1 MVDKFQD
8 LQCSAELSRNEN
20 ALKILQF
27 MPWLETLSLWL
38 GIVINSV
45 FVFGFEEH
53 GQAAMVCSTVPLRVV
68 QRFLFGN
75 PVVLFHFD
83 LGFWGKP
90 FHFGVPWLLL
100 LLAVSHCLVSAA
112 RFAVLLFR
120 RYAYHQIKIR
130 SQDEAE
136 EEESEVDSAEPE
148 NEEDEGPKKANTK
161 GYFPIVSAL
170 ATDST
175 IVFTTVL
182 LVASLCGLL
191 FQPFF
196 WALSLL
202 DLLRSP
208 TVLLLMGAVKHNANK
223 LGQGGLVLFLLAY
236 GHAIIGYTFFGGGPG
251 GNGGHQEGKCDNLF
265 TCSMIYVLSG
275 IKGNRSIF
283 SPLLLSLALFL
294 SILLV
299 SWAVSRMQCR
309 IWRSREQC
317 GKTWEAGCG
326 WDWTFRS
333 TSLFPSSC
341 STLLAVSLLTDSGS
355 FVTRKAKPRNSV
367 RTHAS
372 FVVSTAIVWTSFGQ
386 ADSTITLT
394 RSITLETTSSSY
406 KGSNCSPRKKIQ
418 NWNIK
423 FAPRFATTL
432 LSSCLRRLCVFKYVK
447 METMQQMQRPRW
459 SCSKASTSA

>member
-251 GNGGHQEGKCDNLF
+251 GNGGHQV
-265 TCSMIYVLSG
+265 IH
-275 IKGNRSIF
+275 
-283 SPLLLSLALFL
+283 SLA
-294 SILLV
+294 
-299 SWAVSRMQCR
+299 
-309 IWRSREQC
+309 E
-317 GKTWEAGCG
+317 
-326 WDWTFRS
+326 D
-333 TSLFPSSC
+333 
-341 STLLAVSLLTDSGS
+341 
-355 FVTRKAKPRNSV
+355 
-367 RTHAS
+367 
-372 FVVSTAIVWTSFGQ
+372 
-386 ADSTITLT
+386 
-394 RSITLETTSSSY
+394 SSS
-406 KGSNCSPRKKIQ
+406 
-418 NWNIK
+418 
-423 FAPRFATTL
+423 
-432 LSSCLRRLCVFKYVK
+432 
-447 METMQQMQRPRW
+447 
-459 SCSKASTSA
+459 